1 MRRLRPTLLRCPFS
15 TELLVWSR
23 GSPKGQDGFSLRG
36 DPICQG
42 GSVFHL
48 GHPCPM
54 WKSLLP
60 MWIGSQGGPCQ
71 APGREIKSRHRDIR
85 MLQQSV
91 AVHEPHSNLQR
102 LIESHRTSA
111 TGGMSAL
118 EQGCGGPATQQV
130 SIRCKLWTTRREAK
144 SPVARGGWSHP
155 TARLFTTCPHLGKE
169 PLKLQRHKSSWYC
182 QLFLQAVW
190 HSCNC
195 TWLFH
200 HQAYHTLPDYIRL
213 WQPFKASEQGAKHS
227 HSTDRSLASAPWP
240 QFAASPPSPAAQ
252 RCQRR
257 LPSASG
263 DSFGTQLPGLAGKAV
278 TCWHLS
284 GARNFE
290 SQNHY
295 WVGFIPWSSPSLHCT
310 SVAKL
315 HAWVGVTPAS
325 DIMPQLNT
333 TSYTP
338 DQLTPPHP
346 NRNEAA
352 KELQSQLPL
361 PGLTSGEAL
370 TRSKPSQAVS
380 QQYHRSIDR
389 SKPWFNG
396 IFRYFQCS
404 FHIFPLWITLNLWW
418 DSQVDQSWPKLTNTS
433 ATELM
438 AILQPTGSTGS
449 VDLEGLERWYC
460 ASWKIGDIMRYHEIS
475 ISFYIY
481 IVYIY
486 LS

>member
-71 APGREIKSRHRDIR
+71 APGRKIKSRHRDIR

-118 EQGCGGPATQQV
+118 EQACGGPATQQV

-190 HSCNC
+190 YSCNC

-310 SVAKL
+310 SAVAKL

-338 DQLTPPHP
+338 DQPTPPHP

-396 IFRYFQCS
+396 IFSAVSISSHFES
-404 FHIFPLWITLNLWW
+404 LWIFDETHKLTK
-418 DSQVDQSWPKLTNTS
+418 VDQHLSHGVDGNFAAHW
-433 ATELM
+433 
-438 AILQPTGSTGS
+438 IYRIGGSGGPREM
-449 VDLEGLERWYC
+449 VLRFLEDWG
-460 ASWKIGDIMRYHEIS
+460 YHEIS